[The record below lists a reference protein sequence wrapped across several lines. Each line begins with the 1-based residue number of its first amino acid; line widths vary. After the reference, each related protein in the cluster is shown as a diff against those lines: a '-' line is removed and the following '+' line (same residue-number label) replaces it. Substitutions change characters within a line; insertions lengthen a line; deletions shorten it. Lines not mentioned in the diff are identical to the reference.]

1 MPDIT
6 RADLIR
12 SFLPQV
18 HEKIQAGT
26 FDDEELYHALCVT
39 ARIESEF
46 RSDDEC
52 EDLADNVH
60 TWITSKIA

>member
-18 HEKIQAGT
+18 KEKIQTRT
-26 FDDEELYHALCVT
+26 FDDEELYHALCIT

-46 RSDDEC
+46 RSDAEC
-52 EDLADNVH
+52 EDLADKVH
-60 TWITSKIA
+60 DWITARIV